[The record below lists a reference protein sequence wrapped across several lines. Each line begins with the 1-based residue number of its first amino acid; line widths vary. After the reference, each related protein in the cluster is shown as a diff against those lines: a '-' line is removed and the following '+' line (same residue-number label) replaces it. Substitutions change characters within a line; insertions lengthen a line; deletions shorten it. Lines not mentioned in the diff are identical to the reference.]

1 MLQIFA
7 IFPHFGHCMKYYV
20 WNCYGRK
27 LFHSV
32 ERLWKSQASSENIP
46 VLSSVSDNTCIKLE
60 LNCLSIRDEPLF
72 FTGGGGGGGGG
83 EGIVISRRQEIFSTI
98 D

>member
-1 MLQIFA
+1 MLKIFA

-20 WNCYGRK
+20 WNYYGRK

-46 VLSSVSDNTCIKLE
+46 VLSSVADNTCIKLE
-60 LNCLSIRDEPLF
+60 LKSIRDKPLF
-72 FTGGGGGGGGG
+72 FHWRG
-83 EGIVISRRQEIFSTI
+83 EGSIVISRRQEIFSTI